1 MHRAMKKKITL
12 DFIFDLRKAIE
23 DQGFTMAGIQ
33 IKDRNTF
40 ALKFNGVV
48 QYSGQ
53 KYFDTLTVTTD
64 KITFEE
70 YYRHDLIAP
79 DGGLA
84 LMLDSTKSG
93 FTHKIDRMAIKQI
106 VDKIMETSARYEHD
120 AKWYE
125 AYDAFKKTGKHES
138 WRRRFMRK
146 YLDEHFPGEF
156 KI

>member
-1 MHRAMKKKITL
+1 MHHAMKKITL

-23 DQGFTMAGIQ
+23 DQGFTTSGIVV
-33 IKDRNTF
+33 KDRNTF
-40 ALKFNGVV
+40 ALKFAGVV

-53 KYFDTLTVTTD
+53 KYYNTLTVTTD

-79 DGGLA
+79 EGGLA

-93 FTHKIDRMAIKQI
+93 FMKTIDRIAIKPI
-106 VDKIMETSARYEHD
+106 VDKITETAAQHEYD
-120 AKWYE
+120 AKWGE
-125 AYDAFKKTGKHES
+125 AYDAFKKSGYHES

>member
-1 MHRAMKKKITL
+1 MKKKITL

-23 DQGFTMAGIQ
+23 DHGFTMAGIQ

-93 FTHKIDRMAIKQI
+93 FTHKIDRMAIKPI
-106 VDKIMETSARYEHD
+106 VDKIMETSSRYEHD

-138 WRRRFMRK
+138 LRRRFMRK

>member
-1 MHRAMKKKITL
+1 MKKKITL

-93 FTHKIDRMAIKQI
+93 FTH
-106 VDKIMETSARYEHD
+106 
-120 AKWYE
+120 
-125 AYDAFKKTGKHES
+125 
-138 WRRRFMRK
+138 
-146 YLDEHFPGEF
+146 
-156 KI
+156 

>member
-1 MHRAMKKKITL
+1 MKKKITL

-33 IKDRNTF
+33 IKDRNTL

-93 FTHKIDRMAIKQI
+93 FTHKIDRMAIKPI

>member
-12 DFIFDLRKAIE
+12 DFIFDLRQAIE
-23 DQGFTMAGIQ
+23 EKGFTMAGIS
-33 IKDRNTF
+33 IKTRNTF
-40 ALKFNGVV
+40 ALKFNGAV

-53 KYFDTLTVTTD
+53 RYFATLTVSTD

-70 YYRHDLIAP
+70 PYRYDLIAE
-79 DGGLA
+79 DGGIVVT
-84 LMLDSTKSG
+84 MDCTKGG
-93 FTHKIDRMAIKQI
+93 FNDHFKAMAVNPI
-106 VDKIMETSARYEHD
+106 VDKIVKVAQRYERD
-120 AKWYE
+120 AKWGE
-125 AYDAFKKTGKHES
+125 AYDAFKKSGYHES